1 MPTGPLGDLGVRE
14 IGAQAGLVAAQKAVA
29 EPGEGSSWMGSVFGV
44 LGGLSSARLVAQFLG
59 LGWFILAGAKLSLFE
74 FGLMSSGLML
84 VFVLGAVSD
93 LGLVRTV
100 SVRVG
105 ANPSELPHVFLAA
118 ARVRILGGVLS
129 TAIATA
135 AIAAFLPTIGAQ
147 VGCLAGATA
156 LASGITEIGFS
167 AHRAAGIVR
176 VESRLL
182 VYERLLFIALGVMV
196 LAMGGGAIGVLWA
209 YLVSNSMS
217 AAVMATAILSGRM
230 NVGHQGQDVGV
241 PDRAVGEQAAV
252 AASPPVS
259 PPVSPP
265 ASLPKARSVTSG
277 WMALVASLSVLAPR
291 TLPLILILGSRTEAV
306 GSFLI
311 AQKPA
316 ETLLALTAAVAAP
329 ILPLLSFAHR
339 STGALATS
347 TENEGSLPPTLSP
360 DAPTLRRAGQLVEYG
375 TKALA
380 IAVIWIGLLGGP
392 TLRQLF
398 GWGDLA
404 EMIET
409 ATLLGGAALL
419 SNLRNL
425 PEFALIAQGRARTV
439 AMAQLVGIGAIL
451 CWCGAVGI
459 SRGIDRLAIGVVL
472 SEALVLMLLARSSG
486 RAVVG
491 ELVRVMLRSALWA
504 GLLYL
509 TLLASFLVTSS
520 PASPLVLV
528 MVASGIC
535 AVAGGILLL
544 QARAQLGQAA
554 GASA

>member
-1 MPTGPLGDLGVRE
+1 M
-14 IGAQAGLVAAQKAVA
+14 
-29 EPGEGSSWMGSVFGV
+29 
-44 LGGLSSARLVAQFLG
+44 
-59 LGWFILAGAKLSLFE
+59 
-74 FGLMSSGLML
+74 
-84 VFVLGAVSD
+84 
-93 LGLVRTV
+93 
-100 SVRVG
+100 
-105 ANPSELPHVFLAA
+105 
-118 ARVRILGGVLS
+118 
-129 TAIATA
+129 
-135 AIAAFLPTIGAQ
+135 
-147 VGCLAGATA
+147 
-156 LASGITEIGFS
+156 
-167 AHRAAGIVR
+167 
-176 VESRLL
+176 
-182 VYERLLFIALGVMV
+182 
-196 LAMGGGAIGVLWA
+196 
-209 YLVSNSMS
+209 
-217 AAVMATAILSGRM
+217 
-230 NVGHQGQDVGV
+230 
-241 PDRAVGEQAAV
+241 
-252 AASPPVS
+252 
-259 PPVSPP
+259 
-265 ASLPKARSVTSG
+265 
-277 WMALVASLSVLAPR
+277 
-291 TLPLILILGSRTEAV
+291 
-306 GSFLI
+306 
-311 AQKPA
+311 
-316 ETLLALTAAVAAP
+316 
-329 ILPLLSFAHR
+329 
-339 STGALATS
+339 
-347 TENEGSLPPTLSP
+347 
-360 DAPTLRRAGQLVEYG
+360 EYG